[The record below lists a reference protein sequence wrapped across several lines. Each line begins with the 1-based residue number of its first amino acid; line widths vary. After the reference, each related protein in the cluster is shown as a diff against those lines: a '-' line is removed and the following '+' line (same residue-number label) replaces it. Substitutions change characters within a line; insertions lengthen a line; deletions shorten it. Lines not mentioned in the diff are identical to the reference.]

1 MTFFDNK
8 VLKIVLSIL
17 FGGLVMG
24 LYLFLATHSTYTYR
38 GLYYACIVLSFIFA
52 FIFVR
57 RNSKQIS
64 LTAALL
70 FACCAD
76 YFLILNFVVS
86 RSTTDQVFGMLAFC
100 GLQICFAIY
109 TWFLI
114 KSLQWRIGM
123 VIIRAAVSCLVAII
137 LPLLHLGL
145 LEILS
150 VVYFFNFFITII
162 IVACHAKS
170 EWLTLVGMISF
181 FICDI
186 IIGLTNGGGAI
197 LGINTVWLASGDY
210 AFFFYVPGIFLIAL
224 SSVWANKKSGL
235 TPLR

>member
-8 VLKIVLSIL
+8 VLKIVLSVL
-17 FGGLVMG
+17 FSGIIFCF
-24 LYLFLATHSTYTYR
+24 YIFLATSSTYTYR

-52 FIFVR
+52 FIFMR
-57 RNSKQIS
+57 RNPKQMT

-86 RSTTDQVFGMLAFC
+86 HSPTDQIFGMLAFC
-100 GLQICFAIY
+100 GLQICLAIY
-109 TWFLI
+109 TWFLV
-114 KSLQWRIGM
+114 QQFNWRLTIL
-123 VIIRAAVSCLVAII
+123 IIRVVITTLVAIVFPC
-137 LPLLHLGL
+137 LQLGL

-150 VVYFFNFFITII
+150 VVYIANFLITV
-162 IVACHAKS
+162 IVTACHAKTQ
-170 EWLTLVGMISF
+170 WLTLSGMISF

-197 LGINTVWLASGDY
+197 LGINTTWLASGDY

-224 SSVWANKKSGL
+224 SSVWANKSGL